1 VRLPVVKVLGEI
13 RVPRLGILT
22 IVENAQE
29 DAWQIQLARE
39 TRVGALM
46 TIAIVDGKVAYL
58 KHDWTKESGV
68 DIVNP

>member
-1 VRLPVVKVLGEI
+1 MPVVKVLGEI

-22 IVENAQE
+22 IVENAME

-39 TRVGALM
+39 TRSGPLM
-46 TIAIVDGKVAYL
+46 TIAIVDGKVAHL
-58 KHDWTKESGV
+58 KHDWTKESGI